1 MINIYLSAL
10 ETAEDKAEFEN
21 LYMKYRQK
29 MYAVAYKILHNVEDA
44 EDAVHNAFIAIADNF
59 EKVRLIPCHKTE
71 AYTVITVRNISINIY
86 NKNKKS
92 AERFSE
98 LDDNQVSVEMDFF
111 ENIDM
116 EELIKTI
123 SGLPVMYK
131 DVLFLHYRDEYTHKE
146 IAGILNISVETVRK
160 RTERAKKLLK
170 EKLER
175 NI

>member
-29 MYAVAYKILHNVEDA
+29 MYTVAYKILHNVEDA
-44 EDAVHNAFIAIADNF
+44 EDAIHNAFIAIADNF
-59 EKVRLIPCHKTE
+59 EKIRLLPHHERVSYIII
-71 AYTVITVRNISINIY
+71 TVINISINIY

-92 AERFSE
+92 AEQFSE
-98 LDDNQVSVEMDFF
+98 LDDNQISVETDFF

-123 SGLPVMYK
+123 SGLPVIYK
-131 DVLFLHYRDEYTHKE
+131 DILFLHYREELKSV
-146 IAGILNISVETVRK
+146 ILFW
-160 RTERAKKLLK
+160 
-170 EKLER
+170 
-175 NI
+175 